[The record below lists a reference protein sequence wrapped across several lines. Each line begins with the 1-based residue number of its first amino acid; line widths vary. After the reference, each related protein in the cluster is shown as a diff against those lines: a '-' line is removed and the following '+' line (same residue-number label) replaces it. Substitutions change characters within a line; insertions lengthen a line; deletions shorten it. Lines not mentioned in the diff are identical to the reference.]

1 MGFKNVDFFCS
12 YGISGQLPESDR
24 MEVAFAGRS
33 NVGKSSLINKLL
45 GRKSLARVSS
55 VPGKTAT
62 INFYTANDF
71 YLVDLPGYG
80 YAKVAKS
87 EKYRWSEL
95 IEGYYAQDRNF
106 CLTVLLIDMRHAPSA
121 LDIQMVDFLV
131 ERELPFIIVLTKA
144 DKLNKTETAKMTK
157 IFAEQIPYAE
167 ELTIIPCSSEK
178 GTGIEKLR
186 EIIEEVTAGDEEF
199 PEEEAAEEAE

>member
-1 MGFKNVDFFCS
+1 MAFKNVAFYSS
-12 YGISGQLPESDR
+12 YGISTQLPASEKP
-24 MEVAFAGRS
+24 EVAFAGRS

-45 GRKSLARVSS
+45 GRKSLARVSA

-95 IEGYYAQDRNF
+95 IEGYYAQERNF
-106 CLTVLLIDMRHAPSA
+106 ALTVLLMDMRHSPTE
-121 LDIQMVDFLV
+121 LDLQMVEFLV
-131 ERELPFIIVLTKA
+131 HHELPFVVALTKA
-144 DKLNKTETAKMTK
+144 DKLNKTETAKMT
-157 IFAEQIPYAE
+157 EVYRQVLPYADQ
-167 ELTIIPCSSEK
+167 LTVIPTSAEK
-178 GTGIEKLR
+178 GWGIEQLTAIL
-186 EIIEEVTAGDEEF
+186 EDVTAE
-199 PEEEAAEEAE
+199 

>member
-1 MGFKNVDFFCS
+1 MAFKNVDFYCS
-12 YGISGQLPESDR
+12 YGISSQLPESER
-24 MEVAFAGRS
+24 AEIAFAGRS

-45 GRKSLARVSS
+45 ERKSLARVSS

-95 IEGYYAQDRNF
+95 IEGYYAQERNF
-106 CLTVLLIDMRHAPSA
+106 ALTVLLIDMRHKPSE

-131 ERELPFIIVLTKA
+131 EKELPFIICLTKA
-144 DKLNKTETAKMTK
+144 DKLNKTETEKMMKVFSET
-157 IFAEQIPYAE
+157 IPYAD
-167 ELTIIPCSSEK
+167 ELTIIPTSSEK
-178 GTGIEKLR
+178 GLGMDELR
-186 EIIEEVTAGDEEF
+186 NIIEEVTAEDIDDEEDQ
-199 PEEEAAEEAE
+199 

>member
-1 MGFKNVDFFCS
+1 MGFKNVDFYCS
-12 YGISGQLPESDR
+12 YGISSQLPESDR
-24 MEVAFAGRS
+24 MEIAFAGRS
-33 NVGKSSLINKLL
+33 NVGKSSLINKLMQ
-45 GRKSLARVSS
+45 RKALARVSA

-106 CLTVLLIDMRHAPSA
+106 CLTVLLIDMRHAPSD

-131 ERELPFIIVLTKA
+131 QRELPFIICLTKA
-144 DKLNKTETAKMTK
+144 DKLNKTQTEKMMQVFK
-157 IFAEQIPYAE
+157 EQIPYAD
-167 ELTIIPCSSEK
+167 ELTILPTSSEK
-178 GTGIEKLR
+178 GLGIDALR
-186 EIIEEVTAGDEEF
+186 EIIEDVTA
-199 PEEEAAEEAE
+199 PEEV

>member
-1 MGFKNVDFFCS
+1 MAFKNVAFYSS
-12 YGISGQLPESDR
+12 YGISTQLPASEKP
-24 MEVAFAGRS
+24 EVAFAGRS

-45 GRKSLARVSS
+45 GRKSLARVSA

-95 IEGYYAQDRNF
+95 IEGYYAQERNF
-106 CLTVLLIDMRHAPSA
+106 ALTVLLMDMRHPPTE
-121 LDIQMVDFLV
+121 LDLQMVDFLV
-131 ERELPFIIVLTKA
+131 HHELPFVIALTKA
-144 DKLNKTETAKMTK
+144 DKLNKTETAKMTEVYRQ
-157 IFAEQIPYAE
+157 ALPYADQ
-167 ELTIIPCSSEK
+167 LTVIPTSAEK
-178 GTGIEKLR
+178 GWGIEQLT
-186 EIIEEVTAGDEEF
+186 EILEEVTAE
-199 PEEEAAEEAE
+199 